1 MGNPLNNDPR
11 LPEIRRK
18 KAKGGP
24 HFGEQVAHKQGDPIT
39 PVDLLNVIFHNNSQ
53 ALMKS
58 FGKNGKK
65 KREKALRD
73 KKAGK
78 TLKRTFSRNANGKVV
93 MAEKIQNKVK
103 KEK

>member
-24 HFGEQVAHKQGDPIT
+24 HFGEPGEHKQSDPIT
-39 PVDLLNVIFHNNSQ
+39 PIDLLNTIFHNNPQ
-53 ALMKS
+53 ALMHS
-58 FGKNGKK
+58 FGKSGR
-65 KREKALRD
+65 KRKEKFLRD

-93 MAEKIQNKVK
+93 MTEEVKNKK
-103 KEK
+103 K

>member
-24 HFGEQVAHKQGDPIT
+24 HFGEQAEHKQSDPIT
-39 PVDLLNVIFHNNSQ
+39 PVELLNTIFHNNRQ
-53 ALMKS
+53 ALMHS
-58 FGKNGKK
+58 FGRNGQK
-65 KREKALRD
+65 KRDKFLKD

-78 TLKRTFSRNANGKVV
+78 VQKRTFSRNSKGKVV
-93 MAEKIQNKVK
+93 MTEVK
-103 KEK
+103 S

>member
-24 HFGEQVAHKQGDPIT
+24 HFGEQVKHKEGDPIT
-39 PVDLLNVIFHNNSQ
+39 PVDLLNTIFHNNRQ
-53 ALMKS
+53 ALLHS

-65 KREKALRD
+65 KKERFLRD

-78 TLKRTFSRNANGKVV
+78 TQTRTFSRNRSGKVI
-93 MAEKIQNKVK
+93 MTEVK
-103 KEK
+103 